1 MRRARGF
8 KEIQPINE
16 VKPSD
21 GSNPKKSRGF
31 KEIQPIDQLRPS
43 DGSSSRKSNK
53 NIFVPSASNDDVL
66 APPPPPEAPGTV
78 QVRMD
83 EIFPPM
89 GIPPLRT
96 SHHPSVPCRDSESD
110 ELIDL
115 NPFPFIYKSKYDFKF
130 DNIKDRILKDTK
142 RSKTIIEQTGI
153 ETPEKEGGL
162 TTVMLTGSEIDG
174 KRWKAPHEW
183 PELDHFIHT
192 WLPEKVREIYAA
204 WNLSPHAI
212 PYISE
217 SWTNE
222 HSRGSFTEG
231 HHHHNSQISLSC
243 YLNVPKSSGRL
254 MVKDPMETYNYSR
267 PLGYNH
273 EQFGKAWKYIEVDTN
288 DVLFFPGWLEHQT
301 ERSESDD
308 KRYIMSINISYFD
321 IGAYYALNQK
331 IIQPLWEPPKMAG

>member
-1 MRRARGF
+1 MRRTRGF
-8 KEIQPINE
+8 KEIQPSNE
-16 VKPSD
+16 LKPSN
-21 GSNPKKSRGF
+21 GSSPKKSRGF
-31 KEIQPIDQLRPS
+31 KEIQPANELK
-43 DGSSSRKSNK
+43 SSSRSSSKNNK
-53 NIFVPSASNDDVL
+53 NVFVPSASSSEG

-83 EIFPPM
+83 EVFPPM
-89 GIPPLRT
+89 GIPPLKT
-96 SHHPSVPCRDSESD
+96 SHHPSVPCRDSEGD

-115 NPFPFIYKSKYDFKF
+115 NPFPYIYKSKYDFNF
-130 DNIKDRILKDTK
+130 DSIKDRILKDTK
-142 RSKTIIEQTGI
+142 RSKTICEQTGI
-153 ETPEKEGGL
+153 STPEKEGGY

-174 KRWKAPHEW
+174 QRWKAPHEW
-183 PELDHFIHT
+183 PELDHFINT
-192 WLPEKVREIYAA
+192 WLPEKVREIYDA

-243 YLNVPKSSGRL
+243 YLNVPKGSGRL
-254 MVKDPMETYNYSR
+254 MIKDPMETYNYSR
-267 PLGYNH
+267 PVEYNH
-273 EQFGKAWKYIEVDTN
+273 DHFGKSWRYIGVDTN
-288 DVLFFPGWLEHQT
+288 DVLFFPGWLQHQT

-321 IGAYYALNQK
+321 VGAFYALNQK
-331 IIQPLWEPPKMAG
+331 IINPLWEPPRFAN